1 MRPPKPRVLL
11 TKTTTSLL
19 TRGGGGLFFCSS
31 SRSSLLLLSA
41 CKSRFFSRAVAS
53 SSIRDDIISSSTQS
67 RSKSREKKAS
77 SRLRGGGGEGRQQHQ
92 CGGDPAVTTTTT
104 TTTTSASRSR
114 RWYSSERNQS
124 EENKNEEARRRE
136 KDVDDDTSK
145 KAREVLNAFRKRRD
159 ALRTDPRVKEAIS
172 EAKKFKEEMKKEVG
186 MERMFGGRGT
196 RAAAAEENGS
206 NENASSTTASEKNK
220 EGEAAAKSPS
230 SSSSFLSSSSF
241 VGRYFNVALD
251 AVREEVRLLNMDE
264 SEQFKEKRRKQRE
277 KEMRDYAAAASRDG
291 DAPAS
296 SAVQIVKPKDPTR
309 FERMFEDVK
318 QKLGFSEENLDK
330 LQQSEAVKR
339 LKNVQEDL
347 RERWETSDSPM
358 VHRIQ
363 DASESFFGETDQAE
377 AMKLIRQM
385 DVGFNTSDFLSEV
398 KSTVPDVIKSY
409 LLGDVEALKKMENIS
424 PEIIE
429 RMDGQINAWKSLG
442 HVVDAR
448 LLHVS
453 ELELVEIRVLDNSPT
468 VVLQFACQQV
478 NCVRD
483 AKTKEIIEGANDD
496 IQSVHY
502 LWAMQ
507 LSDAE
512 FQTEDG
518 RTFSK
523 PTWQLREMVLRGM
536 MSIT

>member
-1 MRPPKPRVLL
+1 M
-11 TKTTTSLL
+11 
-19 TRGGGGLFFCSS
+19 
-31 SRSSLLLLSA
+31 
-41 CKSRFFSRAVAS
+41 
-53 SSIRDDIISSSTQS
+53 
-67 RSKSREKKAS
+67 
-77 SRLRGGGGEGRQQHQ
+77 
-92 CGGDPAVTTTTT
+92 
-104 TTTTSASRSR
+104 TTTTSASILSG

-124 EENKNEEARRRE
+124 EENEEEGRERDDDIHRRNHNHQSRKEEEEETTREEE
-136 KDVDDDTSK
+136 KDDDDDTSK

-196 RAAAAEENGS
+196 RAAAEENGS
-206 NENASSTTASEKNK
+206 NEDASSTTASEKNN
-220 EGEAAAKSPS
+220 EGEAAKSS
-230 SSSSFLSSSSF
+230 SSSSFLSSSSSF

-296 SAVQIVKPKDPTR
+296 TAVQIVKPKDPTR

>member
-1 MRPPKPRVLL
+1 M
-11 TKTTTSLL
+11 
-19 TRGGGGLFFCSS
+19 
-31 SRSSLLLLSA
+31 
-41 CKSRFFSRAVAS
+41 
-53 SSIRDDIISSSTQS
+53 
-67 RSKSREKKAS
+67 
-77 SRLRGGGGEGRQQHQ
+77 
-92 CGGDPAVTTTTT
+92 
-104 TTTTSASRSR
+104 TTTTSASILSG

-124 EENKNEEARRRE
+124 EENEEEGRERDDDIHRRNHHQSRKEEEEETTREEE
-136 KDVDDDTSK
+136 KDDDDDTSK

-196 RAAAAEENGS
+196 RAAAEENGS
-206 NENASSTTASEKNK
+206 NEDASSTTASEKNN
-220 EGEAAAKSPS
+220 EGEAAKS
-230 SSSSFLSSSSF
+230 SSSSF

-296 SAVQIVKPKDPTR
+296 TAVQIVKPKDPTR

>member
-1 MRPPKPRVLL
+1 MSSDASPSP
-11 TKTTTSLL
+11 
-19 TRGGGGLFFCSS
+19 SS
-31 SRSSLLLLSA
+31 S
-41 CKSRFFSRAVAS
+41 S
-53 SSIRDDIISSSTQS
+53 SSSDSSNSNSKSSST
-67 RSKSREKKAS
+67 RNEREKDDDDDDATKKEKKKDGFE
-77 SRLRGGGGEGRQQHQ
+77 GG
-92 CGGDPAVTTTTT
+92 AKS
-104 TTTTSASRSR
+104 TTSA
-114 RWYSSERNQS
+114 
-124 EENKNEEARRRE
+124 
-136 KDVDDDTSK
+136 
-145 KAREVLNAFRKRRD
+145 KAQDLLNAFRKQREK
-159 ALRTDPRVKEAIS
+159 LQSDPRVKEAFS
-172 EAKKFKEEMKKEVG
+172 EAKKFKEEMKREVG
-186 MERMFGGRGT
+186 MERMFGKGGG
-196 RAAAAEENGS
+196 AKS
-206 NENASSTTASEKNK
+206 ASWASEEK
-220 EGEAAAKSPS
+220 EASPES
-230 SSSSFLSSSSF
+230 SSSDSSSSNSASSSASASTSF
-241 VGRYFNVALD
+241 ICRYFNVALD
-251 AVREEVRLLNMDE
+251 AIREEVRLLNMDE
-264 SEQFKEKRRKQRE
+264 TEQFKEKRKKQRE
-277 KEMRDYAAAASRDG
+277 KEMRDYAAAAAGGGDG

-296 SAVQIVKPKDPTR
+296 TAVQIVKPKDPTR

-330 LQQSEAVKR
+330 LQQSEAVKK

-409 LLGDVEALKKMENIS
+409 LLGDVESLKKMENIS

-507 LSDAE
+507 LSDVE
-512 FQTEDG
+512 FETEDG
-518 RTFSK
+518 RKFSK

>member
-1 MRPPKPRVLL
+1 M
-11 TKTTTSLL
+11 
-19 TRGGGGLFFCSS
+19 
-31 SRSSLLLLSA
+31 
-41 CKSRFFSRAVAS
+41 
-53 SSIRDDIISSSTQS
+53 
-67 RSKSREKKAS
+67 
-77 SRLRGGGGEGRQQHQ
+77 
-92 CGGDPAVTTTTT
+92 
-104 TTTTSASRSR
+104 TTTTSASILSG

-124 EENKNEEARRRE
+124 EENEEEGRERDDDIHRRNHHQSRKEEEEETTREEE
-136 KDVDDDTSK
+136 KDDDDDTSK
-145 KAREVLNAFRKRRD
+145 KAREVLSAFRKRRD

-196 RAAAAEENGS
+196 RAAAEENGS
-206 NENASSTTASEKNK
+206 NEDASSTTASEKNN
-220 EGEAAAKSPS
+220 EGEAAKSS
-230 SSSSFLSSSSF
+230 SSSSFLSSSSSF

-296 SAVQIVKPKDPTR
+296 TAVQIVKPKDPTR

>member
-1 MRPPKPRVLL
+1 V
-11 TKTTTSLL
+11 
-19 TRGGGGLFFCSS
+19 
-31 SRSSLLLLSA
+31 
-41 CKSRFFSRAVAS
+41 
-53 SSIRDDIISSSTQS
+53 
-67 RSKSREKKAS
+67 
-77 SRLRGGGGEGRQQHQ
+77 
-92 CGGDPAVTTTTT
+92 
-104 TTTTSASRSR
+104 TTTTSASILSG

-124 EENKNEEARRRE
+124 EENEEEGRERDDDIHRRNHHQSRKEEEEETTREEE
-136 KDVDDDTSK
+136 KDDDDDTSK
-145 KAREVLNAFRKRRD
+145 KAREVLSAFRKRRD

-196 RAAAAEENGS
+196 RAAAEENGS
-206 NENASSTTASEKNK
+206 NEDASSTTASEKNN
-220 EGEAAAKSPS
+220 EGEAAKSS
-230 SSSSFLSSSSF
+230 SSSSFLSSSSSF

-296 SAVQIVKPKDPTR
+296 TAVQIVKPKDPTR

>member
-1 MRPPKPRVLL
+1 
-11 TKTTTSLL
+11 
-19 TRGGGGLFFCSS
+19 
-31 SRSSLLLLSA
+31 
-41 CKSRFFSRAVAS
+41 
-53 SSIRDDIISSSTQS
+53 
-67 RSKSREKKAS
+67 
-77 SRLRGGGGEGRQQHQ
+77 
-92 CGGDPAVTTTTT
+92 
-104 TTTTSASRSR
+104 
-114 RWYSSERNQS
+114 
-124 EENKNEEARRRE
+124 
-136 KDVDDDTSK
+136 
-145 KAREVLNAFRKRRD
+145 
-159 ALRTDPRVKEAIS
+159 
-172 EAKKFKEEMKKEVG
+172 
-186 MERMFGGRGT
+186 
-196 RAAAAEENGS
+196 
-206 NENASSTTASEKNK
+206 
-220 EGEAAAKSPS
+220 
-230 SSSSFLSSSSF
+230 
-241 VGRYFNVALD
+241 
-251 AVREEVRLLNMDE
+251 MDE
-264 SEQFKEKRRKQRE
+264 TEQFKEKRKKQRE
-277 KEMRDYAAAASRDG
+277 KEMRDYAAAAAGGGDG

-296 SAVQIVKPKDPTR
+296 TAAQIVKPKDPTR

-330 LQQSEAVKR
+330 LQQSEAVKK

-409 LLGDVEALKKMENIS
+409 LLGDVESLKKMENIS

-507 LSDAE
+507 LSDVE
-512 FQTEDG
+512 FETEDG
-518 RTFSK
+518 RKFSK

>member
-1 MRPPKPRVLL
+1 M
-11 TKTTTSLL
+11 
-19 TRGGGGLFFCSS
+19 
-31 SRSSLLLLSA
+31 
-41 CKSRFFSRAVAS
+41 
-53 SSIRDDIISSSTQS
+53 
-67 RSKSREKKAS
+67 
-77 SRLRGGGGEGRQQHQ
+77 
-92 CGGDPAVTTTTT
+92 
-104 TTTTSASRSR
+104 TTTTSASILSG

-124 EENKNEEARRRE
+124 EENEEEGRERDDDIHRRNHHQSRKEEEEETTREEE
-136 KDVDDDTSK
+136 KDDDDDTSK

-196 RAAAAEENGS
+196 RAEESGS
-206 NENASSTTASEKNK
+206 NDDASSTTASGGEKING
-220 EGEAAAKSPS
+220 GEAAKS
-230 SSSSFLSSSSF
+230 SSSSF

-296 SAVQIVKPKDPTR
+296 TAVQIVKPKDPTR

>member
-1 MRPPKPRVLL
+1 M
-11 TKTTTSLL
+11 
-19 TRGGGGLFFCSS
+19 
-31 SRSSLLLLSA
+31 
-41 CKSRFFSRAVAS
+41 
-53 SSIRDDIISSSTQS
+53 
-67 RSKSREKKAS
+67 
-77 SRLRGGGGEGRQQHQ
+77 
-92 CGGDPAVTTTTT
+92 
-104 TTTTSASRSR
+104 TTTTSASILSG

-124 EENKNEEARRRE
+124 EENEEEGRERDDDIHRRNHHQSRKEEEEETTREEE
-136 KDVDDDTSK
+136 KDEDDDTSK

-196 RAAAAEENGS
+196 RAAAEENGS
-206 NENASSTTASEKNK
+206 NEDASSTTASEKNN
-220 EGEAAAKSPS
+220 EGEAAKSS
-230 SSSSFLSSSSF
+230 SSSSF

-296 SAVQIVKPKDPTR
+296 TAVQIVKPKDPTR

>member
-1 MRPPKPRVLL
+1 V
-11 TKTTTSLL
+11 
-19 TRGGGGLFFCSS
+19 
-31 SRSSLLLLSA
+31 
-41 CKSRFFSRAVAS
+41 
-53 SSIRDDIISSSTQS
+53 
-67 RSKSREKKAS
+67 
-77 SRLRGGGGEGRQQHQ
+77 
-92 CGGDPAVTTTTT
+92 
-104 TTTTSASRSR
+104 TSASRSG
-114 RWYSSERNQS
+114 RWYSSERSEEKEEERRERDDIHDANRNQS
-124 EENKNEEARRRE
+124 RKTREETTTTRKEEKE
-136 KDVDDDTSK
+136 KDERRYDDASK
-145 KAREVLNAFRKRRD
+145 TAREVLNAFRKRRD

-172 EAKKFKEEMKKEVG
+172 EAKKFKEEVKKEVG

-196 RAAAAEENGS
+196 RAEESGS
-206 NENASSTTASEKNK
+206 NDDASSTTASGGEKNNG
-220 EGEAAAKSPS
+220 GEAAKSSSS
-230 SSSSFLSSSSF
+230 SSSSFLSSSF

-277 KEMRDYAAAASRDG
+277 KEMRDYAAAAARDG

-483 AKTKEIIEGANDD
+483 GKTKEIIEGANDD

>member
-1 MRPPKPRVLL
+1 M
-11 TKTTTSLL
+11 
-19 TRGGGGLFFCSS
+19 
-31 SRSSLLLLSA
+31 
-41 CKSRFFSRAVAS
+41 
-53 SSIRDDIISSSTQS
+53 
-67 RSKSREKKAS
+67 
-77 SRLRGGGGEGRQQHQ
+77 
-92 CGGDPAVTTTTT
+92 
-104 TTTTSASRSR
+104 TTTTSASILSG

-124 EENKNEEARRRE
+124 EENEEEGRERDDDIHRRNHHQSRKEEEETTREEE
-136 KDVDDDTSK
+136 KDDDDDTSK

-196 RAAAAEENGS
+196 RAAAEENGS
-206 NENASSTTASEKNK
+206 NEDASSTTASEKNN
-220 EGEAAAKSPS
+220 EGEAAKSS
-230 SSSSFLSSSSF
+230 SSSSFLSSSSSF

-296 SAVQIVKPKDPTR
+296 TAVQIVKPKDPTR

>member
-1 MRPPKPRVLL
+1 MIAAGARR
-11 TKTTTSLL
+11 
-19 TRGGGGLFFCSS
+19 S
-31 SRSSLLLLSA
+31 SRKAAATAAAAALE
-41 CKSRFFSRAVAS
+41 K
-53 SSIRDDIISSSTQS
+53 S
-67 RSKSREKKAS
+67 RSKSRVRPFFSPTMMVEDVAVGRWIAS
-77 SRLRGGGGEGRQQHQ
+77 SSPLFDERER
-92 CGGDPAVTTTTT
+92 TTT
-104 TTTTSASRSR
+104 TTTTSGRALFGTSTSV
-114 RWYSSERNQS
+114 SSSSSSPSSNDDENNN
-124 EENKNEEARRRE
+124 NKNKSGSKTSDGSGAGDDGRKKGEEEAASAAAASAATSAAAS
-136 KDVDDDTSK
+136 TSK
-145 KAREVLNAFRKRRD
+145 KAQDLLNSFRKQREK
-159 ALRTDPRVKEAIS
+159 LRSDPRVKEAFS
-172 EAKKFKEEMKKEVG
+172 EAQKFKEEMKREVG
-186 MERMFGGRGT
+186 MEKMFGKSEKED
-196 RAAAAEENGS
+196 AATSTSGKD
-206 NENASSTTASEKNK
+206 ASSASDE
-220 EGEAAAKSPS
+220 S
-230 SSSSFLSSSSF
+230 SSSGASSSSASTSTLKTSF
-241 VGRYFNVALD
+241 IGRYFNVALE
-251 AVREEVRLLNMDE
+251 AIREEVRLLNMDE
-264 SEQFKEKRRKQRE
+264 AEQFKEKRRKQRE
-277 KEMRDYAAAASRDG
+277 KEMRDYAAAAVRDG

-318 QKLGFSEENLDK
+318 QKLGFSEENLDR
-330 LQQSEAVKR
+330 LQQSEAVKK

-377 AMKLIRQM
+377 AIKLIRQM

-453 ELELVEIRVLDNSPT
+453 ELELVEIRVLDNAPT

-507 LSDAE
+507 LSDVE
-512 FQTEDG
+512 FETEDG
-518 RTFSK
+518 RKFSK

>member
-1 MRPPKPRVLL
+1 M
-11 TKTTTSLL
+11 
-19 TRGGGGLFFCSS
+19 
-31 SRSSLLLLSA
+31 
-41 CKSRFFSRAVAS
+41 
-53 SSIRDDIISSSTQS
+53 
-67 RSKSREKKAS
+67 
-77 SRLRGGGGEGRQQHQ
+77 
-92 CGGDPAVTTTTT
+92 
-104 TTTTSASRSR
+104 TTTTSSSILSG

-124 EENKNEEARRRE
+124 EENEEEGRERDDDIHRRNHHQSRKEEEEETTREEE
-136 KDVDDDTSK
+136 KDEDDDTSK

-159 ALRTDPRVKEAIS
+159 ALRTEPRMKEAIS

-196 RAAAAEENGS
+196 RAAAEENGS
-206 NENASSTTASEKNK
+206 NEDASSTTASEKNN
-220 EGEAAAKSPS
+220 EGEAAKSS
-230 SSSSFLSSSSF
+230 SSSSFLSSSSSF

-296 SAVQIVKPKDPTR
+296 TAVQIVKPKDPTR

>member
-1 MRPPKPRVLL
+1 M
-11 TKTTTSLL
+11 
-19 TRGGGGLFFCSS
+19 
-31 SRSSLLLLSA
+31 
-41 CKSRFFSRAVAS
+41 
-53 SSIRDDIISSSTQS
+53 
-67 RSKSREKKAS
+67 
-77 SRLRGGGGEGRQQHQ
+77 
-92 CGGDPAVTTTTT
+92 
-104 TTTTSASRSR
+104 TTTTSASILSG

-124 EENKNEEARRRE
+124 EENEEEGRERDDDIHRRNHNHQSRKEEEEETTREEE
-136 KDVDDDTSK
+136 KDDDDTSK

-196 RAAAAEENGS
+196 RAAAEENGS
-206 NENASSTTASEKNK
+206 NEDASSTTASEKNN
-220 EGEAAAKSPS
+220 EGEAAKSS
-230 SSSSFLSSSSF
+230 SSSSFLSSSSSF

-296 SAVQIVKPKDPTR
+296 TAVQIVKPKDPTR

>member
-1 MRPPKPRVLL
+1 MSSDASPSP
-11 TKTTTSLL
+11 
-19 TRGGGGLFFCSS
+19 SS
-31 SRSSLLLLSA
+31 S
-41 CKSRFFSRAVAS
+41 S
-53 SSIRDDIISSSTQS
+53 SSDSSNSNSKSSST
-67 RSKSREKKAS
+67 RNEREKDDDDDDATKKEKKKDGFE
-77 SRLRGGGGEGRQQHQ
+77 GG
-92 CGGDPAVTTTTT
+92 AKS
-104 TTTTSASRSR
+104 TTSA
-114 RWYSSERNQS
+114 
-124 EENKNEEARRRE
+124 
-136 KDVDDDTSK
+136 
-145 KAREVLNAFRKRRD
+145 KAQDLLNAFRKQREK
-159 ALRTDPRVKEAIS
+159 LQSDPRVKEAFS
-172 EAKKFKEEMKKEVG
+172 EAKKFKEEMKREVG
-186 MERMFGGRGT
+186 MERMFGKGGG
-196 RAAAAEENGS
+196 AKS
-206 NENASSTTASEKNK
+206 ASGASEEK
-220 EGEAAAKSPS
+220 EASPES
-230 SSSSFLSSSSF
+230 SSSDSSSSNSASSSASASTSF
-241 VGRYFNVALD
+241 IGRYFNVALD
-251 AVREEVRLLNMDE
+251 AIREEVRLLNMDE
-264 SEQFKEKRRKQRE
+264 TEQFKEKRKKQRE
-277 KEMRDYAAAASRDG
+277 KEMRDYAAAAAGGGDG

-296 SAVQIVKPKDPTR
+296 TAVQIVKPKDPTR

-318 QKLGFSEENLDK
+318 
-330 LQQSEAVKR
+330 
-339 LKNVQEDL
+339 QEDL

-409 LLGDVEALKKMENIS
+409 LLGDVESLKKMENIS

-507 LSDAE
+507 LSDVE
-512 FQTEDG
+512 FETEDG
-518 RTFSK
+518 RKFSK

>member
-1 MRPPKPRVLL
+1 M
-11 TKTTTSLL
+11 
-19 TRGGGGLFFCSS
+19 
-31 SRSSLLLLSA
+31 
-41 CKSRFFSRAVAS
+41 
-53 SSIRDDIISSSTQS
+53 
-67 RSKSREKKAS
+67 
-77 SRLRGGGGEGRQQHQ
+77 
-92 CGGDPAVTTTTT
+92 
-104 TTTTSASRSR
+104 TTTTSASILSG

-124 EENKNEEARRRE
+124 EENEEEGRERDDDIHRRNHHQSRKEEEE
-136 KDVDDDTSK
+136 KDDDDDTSK

-196 RAAAAEENGS
+196 RAAAEENGS
-206 NENASSTTASEKNK
+206 NEDASSTTASEKNN
-220 EGEAAAKSPS
+220 EGEAAKSS
-230 SSSSFLSSSSF
+230 SSSSFLSSSSSF

-296 SAVQIVKPKDPTR
+296 TAVQIVKPKDPTR

>member
-1 MRPPKPRVLL
+1 MIAAGARR
-11 TKTTTSLL
+11 
-19 TRGGGGLFFCSS
+19 S
-31 SRSSLLLLSA
+31 SRKAAAAASAAAAAAPALEKRSRESL
-41 CKSRFFSRAVAS
+41 SRPFFVPMADGDVVGRWIAS
-53 SSIRDDIISSSTQS
+53 SSPFSSPLLDE
-67 RSKSREKKAS
+67 RE
-77 SRLRGGGGEGRQQHQ
+77 R
-92 CGGDPAVTTTTT
+92 
-104 TTTTSASRSR
+104 TTTTSGRALFGT
-114 RWYSSERNQS
+114 SSSVSSSSSSSSSND
-124 EENKNEEARRRE
+124 NKNKSGSKTSDGSGAGDDGSKKGGEEAAASSAAAS
-136 KDVDDDTSK
+136 TSK
-145 KAREVLNAFRKRRD
+145 KAQDLLNAFRKQREK
-159 ALRTDPRVKEAIS
+159 LRSDPRVKEAFS
-172 EAKKFKEEMKKEVG
+172 EAQKFKEEMKREVG
-186 MERMFGGRGT
+186 MEKMFGKSEKED
-196 RAAAAEENGS
+196 AATSTSGKD
-206 NENASSTTASEKNK
+206 ASSAS
-220 EGEAAAKSPS
+220 GESSSSGAS
-230 SSSSFLSSSSF
+230 SSSSSSASTSTSKTSF
-241 VGRYFNVALD
+241 IGRYFNAALE
-251 AVREEVRLLNMDE
+251 AIREEVRLLNMDE
-264 SEQFKEKRRKQRE
+264 AEQFKEKRRKQRE
-277 KEMRDYAAAASRDG
+277 KEMRDYAAAAARDG

-296 SAVQIVKPKDPTR
+296 TAVQIVKPKDPTR

-318 QKLGFSEENLDK
+318 QKLGFSEENLDR
-330 LQQSEAVKR
+330 LQQSEAVKK

-377 AMKLIRQM
+377 AIKLIRQM

-453 ELELVEIRVLDNSPT
+453 ELELVEIRVLDNAPT

-507 LSDAE
+507 LSDVE
-512 FQTEDG
+512 FETEDG
-518 RTFSK
+518 RKFSK

>member
-1 MRPPKPRVLL
+1 M
-11 TKTTTSLL
+11 
-19 TRGGGGLFFCSS
+19 
-31 SRSSLLLLSA
+31 
-41 CKSRFFSRAVAS
+41 
-53 SSIRDDIISSSTQS
+53 
-67 RSKSREKKAS
+67 
-77 SRLRGGGGEGRQQHQ
+77 
-92 CGGDPAVTTTTT
+92 
-104 TTTTSASRSR
+104 TTTTSASILSG

-124 EENKNEEARRRE
+124 EENEEEGRERDDDIHRRNHHQSRKEEETTREEE
-136 KDVDDDTSK
+136 KDDDDDTSK

-196 RAAAAEENGS
+196 RAAAEENGS
-206 NENASSTTASEKNK
+206 NEDAPSTTASEKNN
-220 EGEAAAKSPS
+220 EGEAAKSSS
-230 SSSSFLSSSSF
+230 SSSSFLSSSSSF
-241 VGRYFNVALD
+241 IGRYFNVALD

-296 SAVQIVKPKDPTR
+296 TAVQIVKPKDPTR

>member
-1 MRPPKPRVLL
+1 MIAIAG
-11 TKTTTSLL
+11 
-19 TRGGGGLFFCSS
+19 RGRLSS
-31 SRSSLLLLSA
+31 STKRFSFSFLSNTNNGKDAFEDCFDGDDGKNRRWISSSSSLTSSSSTSS
-41 CKSRFFSRAVAS
+41 KSGRRRGMGSDAS
-53 SSIRDDIISSSTQS
+53 SSSSSSSNSSNSNSKSSST
-67 RSKSREKKAS
+67 RNEREKDDDDDATKKEKKKDGFDGAKS
-77 SRLRGGGGEGRQQHQ
+77 
-92 CGGDPAVTTTTT
+92 
-104 TTTTSASRSR
+104 TTSA
-114 RWYSSERNQS
+114 
-124 EENKNEEARRRE
+124 
-136 KDVDDDTSK
+136 
-145 KAREVLNAFRKRRD
+145 KAQDLLNAFRKQRER
-159 ALRTDPRVKEAIS
+159 LQSDPRVKEAFS
-172 EAKKFKEEMKKEVG
+172 EAKKFKEEMKREVG
-186 MERMFGGRGT
+186 MERMFGKGGG
-196 RAAAAEENGS
+196 AKS
-206 NENASSTTASEKNK
+206 ASGASEEK
-220 EGEAAAKSPS
+220 EASPESSSSESSSSNSAS
-230 SSSSFLSSSSF
+230 SSSSSSEKSKKPSSASASTSF
-241 VGRYFNVALD
+241 IGRYFNVALD
-251 AVREEVRLLNMDE
+251 AIREEVRLLNMDE
-264 SEQFKEKRRKQRE
+264 TEQFKEKRKKQRE
-277 KEMRDYAAAASRDG
+277 KEMRDYAAAAAGGGDG

-296 SAVQIVKPKDPTR
+296 TAVQIVKPKDPTR

-330 LQQSEAVKR
+330 LQQSEAVKK

-347 RERWETSDSPM
+347 RERWETSDSPV

-409 LLGDVEALKKMENIS
+409 LLGDVESLKKMENIS

-507 LSDAE
+507 LSDVE
-512 FQTEDG
+512 FETEDG
-518 RTFSK
+518 RKFSK

>member
-1 MRPPKPRVLL
+1 MIAAGARR
-11 TKTTTSLL
+11 
-19 TRGGGGLFFCSS
+19 S
-31 SRSSLLLLSA
+31 SRKAAATAAAAALE
-41 CKSRFFSRAVAS
+41 K
-53 SSIRDDIISSSTQS
+53 S
-67 RSKSREKKAS
+67 RSKSRFRPFFFPTMMMVEDVAVGRWIAS
-77 SRLRGGGGEGRQQHQ
+77 SSSSSSSSS
-92 CGGDPAVTTTTT
+92 PFSS
-104 TTTTSASRSR
+104 TTTSGRALFGTSTSV
-114 RWYSSERNQS
+114 SSSSSSPSSNDDDDNN
-124 EENKNEEARRRE
+124 NKKKSGSKTSDGSGAGDDGSKKGEEEAAGAAASAATSAAAS
-136 KDVDDDTSK
+136 TSK
-145 KAREVLNAFRKRRD
+145 KAQDLLNAFRKQREK
-159 ALRTDPRVKEAIS
+159 LRSDPRVKEAFS
-172 EAKKFKEEMKKEVG
+172 EAQKFKEEMKREVG
-186 MERMFGGRGT
+186 MEKMFGKSEKED
-196 RAAAAEENGS
+196 AATSTSGKD
-206 NENASSTTASEKNK
+206 ASSVS
-220 EGEAAAKSPS
+220 GES
-230 SSSSFLSSSSF
+230 SSSGASSSSASTSTLKTSF
-241 VGRYFNVALD
+241 IGRYFNVALE
-251 AVREEVRLLNMDE
+251 AIREEVRLLNMDE
-264 SEQFKEKRRKQRE
+264 AEQFKEKRRKQRE
-277 KEMRDYAAAASRDG
+277 KEMRDYAAAAVRDG

-318 QKLGFSEENLDK
+318 QKLGFSEENLDR
-330 LQQSEAVKR
+330 LQQSEAVKK

-377 AMKLIRQM
+377 AIKLIRQM

-453 ELELVEIRVLDNSPT
+453 ELELVEIRVLDNAPT

-507 LSDAE
+507 LSDVE
-512 FQTEDG
+512 FETEDG
-518 RTFSK
+518 RKFSK

>member
-1 MRPPKPRVLL
+1 M
-11 TKTTTSLL
+11 
-19 TRGGGGLFFCSS
+19 
-31 SRSSLLLLSA
+31 
-41 CKSRFFSRAVAS
+41 
-53 SSIRDDIISSSTQS
+53 
-67 RSKSREKKAS
+67 
-77 SRLRGGGGEGRQQHQ
+77 
-92 CGGDPAVTTTTT
+92 
-104 TTTTSASRSR
+104 TTTTSASILSG

-124 EENKNEEARRRE
+124 EENEEEGRERDDDIHRRNHHQSRKEEEEETTREEE
-136 KDVDDDTSK
+136 KDEDDDTSK

-196 RAAAAEENGS
+196 RAAAEENGS
-206 NENASSTTASEKNK
+206 NEDASSTTASEKNN
-220 EGEAAAKSPS
+220 EGEAAKSS
-230 SSSSFLSSSSF
+230 SSSSFLSSSSSF

-296 SAVQIVKPKDPTR
+296 TAVQIVKPKDPTR

>member
-1 MRPPKPRVLL
+1 MIAIAGRRVRR
-11 TKTTTSLL
+11 SSS
-19 TRGGGGLFFCSS
+19 TRFSSSFLSDNNNNNVSHRKDDECDDDGKNRRWICSS
-31 SRSSLLLLSA
+31 SLTSLT
-41 CKSRFFSRAVAS
+41 
-53 SSIRDDIISSSTQS
+53 SSSTS
-67 RSKSREKKAS
+67 SKSGGRRGMSSDASPSPSSSSSSDSSNSNSKSSSTRNEREKDDDDDDDATKKEKKKDGFE
-77 SRLRGGGGEGRQQHQ
+77 GG
-92 CGGDPAVTTTTT
+92 AKS
-104 TTTTSASRSR
+104 TTSA
-114 RWYSSERNQS
+114 
-124 EENKNEEARRRE
+124 
-136 KDVDDDTSK
+136 
-145 KAREVLNAFRKRRD
+145 KAQDLLNAFRKQREK
-159 ALRTDPRVKEAIS
+159 LQSDPRVKEAFS
-172 EAKKFKEEMKKEVG
+172 EAKKFKEEMKREVG
-186 MERMFGGRGT
+186 MERMFGKGGG
-196 RAAAAEENGS
+196 AKS
-206 NENASSTTASEKNK
+206 ASGASEEK
-220 EGEAAAKSPS
+220 EASPES
-230 SSSSFLSSSSF
+230 SSSDSSSSNSASSSASASTSF
-241 VGRYFNVALD
+241 IGRYFNVALD
-251 AVREEVRLLNMDE
+251 AIREEVRLLNMDE
-264 SEQFKEKRRKQRE
+264 TEQFKEKRKKQRE
-277 KEMRDYAAAASRDG
+277 KEMRDYAAAAAGGGDG

-296 SAVQIVKPKDPTR
+296 TAVQIVKPKDPTR

-330 LQQSEAVKR
+330 LQQSEAVKK

-409 LLGDVEALKKMENIS
+409 LLGDVESLKKMENIS

-507 LSDAE
+507 LSDVE
-512 FQTEDG
+512 FETEDG
-518 RTFSK
+518 RKFSK

>member
-1 MRPPKPRVLL
+1 MRPPPRLL
-11 TKTTTSLL
+11 TKTTLL
-19 TRGGGGLFFCSS
+19 TRGGGLFCSS
-31 SRSSLLLLSA
+31 SSLLLLSA
-41 CKSRFFSRAVAS
+41 CSRFSRAASTVALSRSSSTSS
-53 SSIRDDIISSSTQS
+53 SSIRDDISSSRRSTQ
-67 RSKSREKKAS
+67 EKAS

-104 TTTTSASRSR
+104 TTTTSASRSG

-220 EGEAAAKSPS
+220 EGEAAAKSSS

>member
-1 MRPPKPRVLL
+1 M
-11 TKTTTSLL
+11 
-19 TRGGGGLFFCSS
+19 
-31 SRSSLLLLSA
+31 
-41 CKSRFFSRAVAS
+41 
-53 SSIRDDIISSSTQS
+53 
-67 RSKSREKKAS
+67 
-77 SRLRGGGGEGRQQHQ
+77 
-92 CGGDPAVTTTTT
+92 TTTTT
-104 TTTTSASRSR
+104 TTTTSASRSG

-124 EENKNEEARRRE
+124 EENEEEGRERDDDIHRRNHHQSRKEEETTREEE
-136 KDVDDDTSK
+136 KDDDDDTSK

-196 RAAAAEENGS
+196 RAAAEENGS
-206 NENASSTTASEKNK
+206 NEDAPSTTASEKNN
-220 EGEAAAKSPS
+220 EGEAAKS
-230 SSSSFLSSSSF
+230 SSSSFI
-241 VGRYFNVALD
+241 GRYFNVALD

-277 KEMRDYAAAASRDG
+277 KEMRDFAAAASRDG

-296 SAVQIVKPKDPTR
+296 TAVQIVKPKDPTR

>member
-1 MRPPKPRVLL
+1 M
-11 TKTTTSLL
+11 
-19 TRGGGGLFFCSS
+19 
-31 SRSSLLLLSA
+31 
-41 CKSRFFSRAVAS
+41 
-53 SSIRDDIISSSTQS
+53 
-67 RSKSREKKAS
+67 
-77 SRLRGGGGEGRQQHQ
+77 
-92 CGGDPAVTTTTT
+92 
-104 TTTTSASRSR
+104 TTTTSASILSG

-124 EENKNEEARRRE
+124 EENEEEGRERDDDIHRRNHHQSRKEEEEETTREEE
-136 KDVDDDTSK
+136 KDDDDDTSK

-196 RAAAAEENGS
+196 RAAAEENGS
-206 NENASSTTASEKNK
+206 NEDASSTTASEKNN
-220 EGEAAAKSPS
+220 EGEAAKSS
-230 SSSSFLSSSSF
+230 SSSSFLSSSSSF

-296 SAVQIVKPKDPTR
+296 TAVQIVKPKDPTR

>member
-1 MRPPKPRVLL
+1 M
-11 TKTTTSLL
+11 
-19 TRGGGGLFFCSS
+19 
-31 SRSSLLLLSA
+31 
-41 CKSRFFSRAVAS
+41 
-53 SSIRDDIISSSTQS
+53 
-67 RSKSREKKAS
+67 
-77 SRLRGGGGEGRQQHQ
+77 
-92 CGGDPAVTTTTT
+92 
-104 TTTTSASRSR
+104 TTTTSASILSG

-124 EENKNEEARRRE
+124 EENEEEGRERDDDIHRRNHHQSRKEEEEETTREEE
-136 KDVDDDTSK
+136 KDDDDDTSK

-196 RAAAAEENGS
+196 RAAAEENGS
-206 NENASSTTASEKNK
+206 NEDASSTTASEKNN
-220 EGEAAAKSPS
+220 EGEAAKSS
-230 SSSSFLSSSSF
+230 SSSSFLSSSSSF

-296 SAVQIVKPKDPTR
+296 TAVQIVKPKDPTR

-507 LSDAE
+507 LSNAE

>member
-1 MRPPKPRVLL
+1 MRR
-11 TKTTTSLL
+11 
-19 TRGGGGLFFCSS
+19 F
-31 SRSSLLLLSA
+31 SLLLLCRRWFS
-41 CKSRFFSRAVAS
+41 SRCASVSLRSRSRSRSRSTTTTKRTS
-53 SSIRDDIISSSTQS
+53 SSFAAHHHPKSS
-67 RSKSREKKAS
+67 AS
-77 SRLRGGGGEGRQQHQ
+77 ASRLRGGGQGRR
-92 CGGDPAVTTTTT
+92 GDPAVTTTT
-104 TTTTSASRSR
+104 SASILSG

-124 EENKNEEARRRE
+124 EENEEEGRERDDDIHRRNHHQSRKEEEEETTREEE
-136 KDVDDDTSK
+136 KDDDDDTSK

-196 RAAAAEENGS
+196 RAAAEENGS
-206 NENASSTTASEKNK
+206 NEDASSTTASEKNN
-220 EGEAAAKSPS
+220 EGEAVK
-230 SSSSFLSSSSF
+230 SSSFLSSSSSF

-296 SAVQIVKPKDPTR
+296 TAVQIVKPKDPTR

>member
-1 MRPPKPRVLL
+1 M
-11 TKTTTSLL
+11 
-19 TRGGGGLFFCSS
+19 
-31 SRSSLLLLSA
+31 
-41 CKSRFFSRAVAS
+41 
-53 SSIRDDIISSSTQS
+53 
-67 RSKSREKKAS
+67 
-77 SRLRGGGGEGRQQHQ
+77 
-92 CGGDPAVTTTTT
+92 
-104 TTTTSASRSR
+104 TTTTSASILSG

-124 EENKNEEARRRE
+124 EENEEEGRERDDDIHRRNHHQSRKEEEEETTREEE
-136 KDVDDDTSK
+136 KDDDDTSK

-196 RAAAAEENGS
+196 RAAAEENGS
-206 NENASSTTASEKNK
+206 NEDASSTTASEKNN
-220 EGEAAAKSPS
+220 EGEAAKSS
-230 SSSSFLSSSSF
+230 SSSSFLSSSSSF

-296 SAVQIVKPKDPTR
+296 TAVQIVKPKDPTR

-377 AMKLIRQM
+377 AMKLIRQI

>member
-1 MRPPKPRVLL
+1 M
-11 TKTTTSLL
+11 
-19 TRGGGGLFFCSS
+19 
-31 SRSSLLLLSA
+31 
-41 CKSRFFSRAVAS
+41 
-53 SSIRDDIISSSTQS
+53 
-67 RSKSREKKAS
+67 
-77 SRLRGGGGEGRQQHQ
+77 
-92 CGGDPAVTTTTT
+92 TTTTT
-104 TTTTSASRSR
+104 TTTTSASRSFG

-124 EENKNEEARRRE
+124 EEENKNEREARERRE

-196 RAAAAEENGS
+196 RAAAAAEENGS
-206 NENASSTTASEKNK
+206 NENASSTTASEKNN
-220 EGEAAAKSPS
+220 EGEAAAKSSS

>member
-1 MRPPKPRVLL
+1 MIAIAGRRRL
-11 TKTTTSLL
+11 
-19 TRGGGGLFFCSS
+19 SS
-31 SRSSLLLLSA
+31 STRFSFSFLSDNNNDNVHG
-41 CKSRFFSRAVAS
+41 K
-53 SSIRDDIISSSTQS
+53 DDEFDEFDDDGKNRRWISSSSSSSLTS
-67 RSKSREKKAS
+67 SSTSSKSGGRRGMSSDASPSSSSSSSDSSNSNSKSSSTRNEREKDDDDDATKKEKKTD
-77 SRLRGGGGEGRQQHQ
+77 GVEG
-92 CGGDPAVTTTTT
+92 AKS
-104 TTTTSASRSR
+104 TTSA
-114 RWYSSERNQS
+114 
-124 EENKNEEARRRE
+124 
-136 KDVDDDTSK
+136 
-145 KAREVLNAFRKRRD
+145 KAQDLLNAFRKQREK
-159 ALRTDPRVKEAIS
+159 LQSDPRVKEAFS
-172 EAKKFKEEMKKEVG
+172 EAKKFKEEMKREVG
-186 MERMFGGRGT
+186 MERMFGKGGGAT
-196 RAAAAEENGS
+196 S
-206 NENASSTTASEKNK
+206 ASGASEEK
-220 EGEAAAKSPS
+220 EASPESSSSDSSSSNSAS
-230 SSSSFLSSSSF
+230 SSSSSSEKSKKSSSASASTSF
-241 VGRYFNVALD
+241 IGRYFNVALD
-251 AVREEVRLLNMDE
+251 AIREEVRLLNMDE
-264 SEQFKEKRRKQRE
+264 TEQFKEKRKKQRE
-277 KEMRDYAAAASRDG
+277 KEMRDYAAATAGGGDG

-296 SAVQIVKPKDPTR
+296 TAVQIVKPKDPTR

-330 LQQSEAVKR
+330 LQQSEAVKK

-409 LLGDVEALKKMENIS
+409 LLGDVESLKKMENIS

-507 LSDAE
+507 LSDVE
-512 FQTEDG
+512 FETEDG
-518 RTFSK
+518 RKFSK

>member
-1 MRPPKPRVLL
+1 MIAIAGRRVRR
-11 TKTTTSLL
+11 SSS
-19 TRGGGGLFFCSS
+19 TRFSSSFLSDNNNNNVSHRKDDECDDDGKNRRWICSS
-31 SRSSLLLLSA
+31 SLTSSLT
-41 CKSRFFSRAVAS
+41 
-53 SSIRDDIISSSTQS
+53 SSSTS
-67 RSKSREKKAS
+67 SKSGGRRGMSSDASPSPSSSSSSDSSNSNSKSSSTRNEREKDDDDDDDATKKEKKKDGFE
-77 SRLRGGGGEGRQQHQ
+77 GG
-92 CGGDPAVTTTTT
+92 AKS
-104 TTTTSASRSR
+104 TTSA
-114 RWYSSERNQS
+114 
-124 EENKNEEARRRE
+124 
-136 KDVDDDTSK
+136 
-145 KAREVLNAFRKRRD
+145 KAQDLLNAFRKQREK
-159 ALRTDPRVKEAIS
+159 LQSDPRVKEAFS
-172 EAKKFKEEMKKEVG
+172 EAKKFKEEMKREVG
-186 MERMFGGRGT
+186 MERMFGKGGG
-196 RAAAAEENGS
+196 AKS
-206 NENASSTTASEKNK
+206 ASGASEEK
-220 EGEAAAKSPS
+220 EASPES
-230 SSSSFLSSSSF
+230 SSSDSSSSNSASSSASASTSF
-241 VGRYFNVALD
+241 IGRYFNVALD
-251 AVREEVRLLNMDE
+251 AIREEVRLLNMDE
-264 SEQFKEKRRKQRE
+264 TEQFKEKRKKQRE
-277 KEMRDYAAAASRDG
+277 KEMRDYAAAAAGGGDG

-296 SAVQIVKPKDPTR
+296 TAVQIVKPKDPTR

-330 LQQSEAVKR
+330 LQQSEAVKK

-409 LLGDVEALKKMENIS
+409 LLGDVESLKKMENIS

-429 RMDGQINAWKSLG
+429 RMDGQINAWN
-442 HVVDAR
+442 
-448 LLHVS
+448 

-507 LSDAE
+507 LSDVE
-512 FQTEDG
+512 FETEDG
-518 RTFSK
+518 RKFSK

>member
-1 MRPPKPRVLL
+1 M
-11 TKTTTSLL
+11 
-19 TRGGGGLFFCSS
+19 
-31 SRSSLLLLSA
+31 
-41 CKSRFFSRAVAS
+41 
-53 SSIRDDIISSSTQS
+53 
-67 RSKSREKKAS
+67 
-77 SRLRGGGGEGRQQHQ
+77 
-92 CGGDPAVTTTTT
+92 
-104 TTTTSASRSR
+104 TTTTSASILSG

-124 EENKNEEARRRE
+124 EENEEEGRERDDDIHRRNHHQSRKEEETTREEE
-136 KDVDDDTSK
+136 KDDDDDTSK

-196 RAAAAEENGS
+196 RAAAEENGS
-206 NENASSTTASEKNK
+206 NEDAPSTTASEKNN
-220 EGEAAAKSPS
+220 EGEAAKS
-230 SSSSFLSSSSF
+230 SSSSFI
-241 VGRYFNVALD
+241 GRYFNVALD

-296 SAVQIVKPKDPTR
+296 TAVQIVKPKDPTR

>member
-1 MRPPKPRVLL
+1 MMMMAEDV
-11 TKTTTSLL
+11 
-19 TRGGGGLFFCSS
+19 
-31 SRSSLLLLSA
+31 
-41 CKSRFFSRAVAS
+41 AVGRWIAS
-53 SSIRDDIISSSTQS
+53 SSSP
-67 RSKSREKKAS
+67 RSFSPLVDERE
-77 SRLRGGGGEGRQQHQ
+77 R
-92 CGGDPAVTTTTT
+92 TT
-104 TTTTSASRSR
+104 TTTTSGRALFGT
-114 RWYSSERNQS
+114 SSSVSSSSSSSSSN
-124 EENKNEEARRRE
+124 
-136 KDVDDDTSK
+136 DDDNNNNESGSKTSDGSGAGDDGSK
-145 KAREVLNAFRKRRD
+145 KGEKEAAGAAASAATSAAASTTKKAQDLLNAFRKQREK
-159 ALRTDPRVKEAIS
+159 LRSDPRVKEAFS
-172 EAKKFKEEMKKEVG
+172 EAQKFKEEMKREVG
-186 MERMFGGRGT
+186 MEKMFGKSEKED
-196 RAAAAEENGS
+196 AATSTSGKD
-206 NENASSTTASEKNK
+206 ASSAS
-220 EGEAAAKSPS
+220 GES
-230 SSSSFLSSSSF
+230 SSSGASSSSASTSTSKTSF
-241 VGRYFNVALD
+241 IGRYFNVALE
-251 AVREEVRLLNMDE
+251 AIREEVRLLNMDE
-264 SEQFKEKRRKQRE
+264 AEQFKEKRRKQRE
-277 KEMRDYAAAASRDG
+277 KEMRDYAAAAVRDG

-296 SAVQIVKPKDPTR
+296 TAVQIVKPKDPTR

-318 QKLGFSEENLDK
+318 QKLGFSEENLDR
-330 LQQSEAVKR
+330 LQQSEAVKK

-377 AMKLIRQM
+377 AIKLIRQM

-453 ELELVEIRVLDNSPT
+453 ELELVEIRVLDNAPT

-483 AKTKEIIEGANDD
+483 AKTKEIVEGANDD

-507 LSDAE
+507 LSDVE
-512 FQTEDG
+512 FETEDG
-518 RTFSK
+518 RKFSK

>member
-1 MRPPKPRVLL
+1 M
-11 TKTTTSLL
+11 
-19 TRGGGGLFFCSS
+19 
-31 SRSSLLLLSA
+31 
-41 CKSRFFSRAVAS
+41 
-53 SSIRDDIISSSTQS
+53 
-67 RSKSREKKAS
+67 
-77 SRLRGGGGEGRQQHQ
+77 
-92 CGGDPAVTTTTT
+92 
-104 TTTTSASRSR
+104 TTTTSASILSG

-124 EENKNEEARRRE
+124 EENEEEGRERDDDIHRRNHHQSRKEEETTREEE
-136 KDVDDDTSK
+136 KDDDDDTSK

-196 RAAAAEENGS
+196 RAAAEENGS
-206 NENASSTTASEKNK
+206 NEDASSTTASEKNN
-220 EGEAAAKSPS
+220 EGEAAKS
-230 SSSSFLSSSSF
+230 SSSSFI
-241 VGRYFNVALD
+241 GRYFNVALD

-296 SAVQIVKPKDPTR
+296 TAVQIVKPKDPTR